1 MERDDQK
8 DLQSLLP
15 YSVSGD
21 TEALR
26 VRSRYPW
33 ELWVP
38 YPFFSLLEDLALSV
52 ISVHSW

>member
-8 DLQSLLP
+8 DFQSLLP
-15 YSVSGD
+15 YFVSGD

-26 VRSRYPW
+26 VCSRYPW

-38 YPFFSLLEDLALSV
+38 YPFFSLLEDLALAV
-52 ISVHSW
+52 ISVHS